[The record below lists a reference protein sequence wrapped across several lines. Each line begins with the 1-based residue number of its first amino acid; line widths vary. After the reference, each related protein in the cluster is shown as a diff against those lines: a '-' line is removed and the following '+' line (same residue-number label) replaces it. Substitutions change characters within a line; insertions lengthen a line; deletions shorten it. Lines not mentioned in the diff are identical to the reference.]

1 MDRLCQ
7 ARINVNINCW
17 RSWCVCAE
25 IEELI
30 HHLIPISRIWM
41 AQEIT
46 KINRCDM
53 HDALSWWVA
62 DNPTAPT
69 V

>member
-1 MDRLCQ
+1 M
-7 ARINVNINCW
+7 
-17 RSWCVCAE
+17 CAE